1 MSGIA
6 NEPRL
11 KARIKE
17 SLPEVTVDEAWAMV
31 LLIRHARR
39 YCRSNA
45 ALYPCLSRLFPHLR
59 FKTVQKTNA
68 KGETYQGLVIE
79 EKKPEG
85 KVIDKDQWESG
96 DEKDA

>member
-11 KARIKE
+11 KQRISE
-17 SLPEVTVDEAWAMV
+17 VLPEVSIDEAWSIV

-39 YCRSNA
+39 YCRSNS

-59 FKTVQKTNA
+59 FKTVDKTNA

-79 EKKPEG
+79 EKKPAG
-85 KVIDKDQWESG
+85 KTIDKDVWETN
-96 DEKDA
+96 DE

>member
-11 KARIKE
+11 RQRIAE
-17 SLPEVTVDEAWAMV
+17 VLPEVSIDEAWTMV

-39 YCRSNA
+39 YCRSNS

-59 FKTVQKTNA
+59 FKTVTKTN
-68 KGETYQGLVIE
+68 KDGTTYQGLVIE
-79 EKKPEG
+79 EKKPAG
-85 KVIDKDQWESG
+85 KIIDKDAWES
-96 DEKDA
+96 DNES

>member
-11 KARIKE
+11 RQRIAE
-17 SLPEVTVDEAWAMV
+17 SLPEVTVDEAWSMV

-39 YCRSNA
+39 YCRSNS

-59 FKTVQKTNA
+59 FKTVTKTNA

-79 EKKPEG
+79 EKKSAG
-85 KVIDKDQWESG
+85 KTVDKDQWESG
-96 DEKDA
+96 GEE